1 MSLFLWTK
9 ITICSTLC
17 HFGPFLF
24 EVTNGFSD
32 VVHIIC
38 SVACMNWQIKEE
50 FQSQEP
56 LSYLRTFYTLTVEW
70 DYLLVP

>member
-50 FQSQEP
+50 FQ
-56 LSYLRTFYTLTVEW
+56 
-70 DYLLVP
+70 